1 MKKVSLVIAAGL
13 LSLASFSQK
22 VYQTKSAQIK
32 FQPITEESGC
42 VNNQVQS
49 LLKTSDGAIAFSAL
63 IKGFKFQNSLLE
75 DHFNENYME
84 STKPNCDKATFKGF
98 ITNIKD
104 VNFAKNGTYKINVK
118 GTLTIHGTP
127 KEVNTTGTIEVA
139 GGKVI
144 AKSNFKVK
152 VADYGVKGL
161 YIGQKIAAEQDIF
174 VTSTYE

>member
-1 MKKVSLVIAAGL
+1 MKRVSLVIAAGL
-13 LSLASFSQK
+13 ICLASFSQK
-22 VYQTKSAQIK
+22 VYKTSAAQIK
-32 FQPITEESGC
+32 FQPISEEAGC
-42 VNNQVQS
+42 TNNQAQS
-49 LLKTSDGAIAFSAL
+49 ILKSDNGQIAFSAL

-84 STKPNCDKATFKGF
+84 STKFPNAKFQGF
-98 ITNIKD
+98 ITNIKELD
-104 VNFAKNGTYKINVK
+104 FAKNGTYKVTVK

-127 KEVNTTGTIEVA
+127 KEVTTTGTIEIA

-144 AKSNFKVK
+144 AKANFKVK

-161 YIGQKIAAEQDIF
+161 YIGQKIAAEQDIT

>member
-13 LSLASFSQK
+13 ICFVSFSQK

-32 FQPITEESGC
+32 FQPITEEAGC
-42 VNNQVQS
+42 TNNQVQS
-49 LLKTSDGAIAFSAL
+49 LLKSSDGAIAFSAL

-84 STKPNCDKATFKGF
+84 STKFPNAKFQGF
-98 ITNIKD
+98 VTNIKEVD
-104 VNFAKNGTYKINVK
+104 FAKNGTYKVTVK
-118 GTLTIHGTP
+118 GTLTIHGTA
-127 KEVNTTGTIEVA
+127 KEVTTTGTIEIA

-144 AKSNFKVK
+144 AKANFKVK

-161 YIGQKIAAEQDIF
+161 YIGQKIAAEQDIT